1 MTQYGVIIDHDLIPE
16 KTKIYNMFLAYFGN
30 PILTKIR
37 NTDEGSLYAAKIDVM
52 LRENR
57 YLMIITTPDQ
67 QAVGSNFKLN
77 DLKWSTLQTR
87 QFKTELPCTSFS
99 YISTG
104 RAPFDSRLMIVEK
117 NDKMGHYSS
126 KDYKMSMC
134 LLAKKED
141 KFSFFPEIGTIASAL
156 ETFRTIFKIEI

>member
-1 MTQYGVIIDHDLIPE
+1 MSIYNVKQLLSE
-16 KTKIYNMFLAYFGN
+16 KTKIYDMFLAYFGN
-30 PILTKIR
+30 PVLTKIR

-77 DLKWSTLQTR
+77 DLTWSTLQTR